1 MARHPRWVR
10 RFMNEADL
18 EAVRRA
24 VALAEAGSSAEIRVH
39 LDHKCP
45 GDPMA
50 RAVAVFERL
59 GMHRTAERH
68 GVLIYVAVTDRKLAV
83 IGDQGI
89 HERVGEAY
97 WRRLVADVIAH
108 FREERPRDGFLH
120 AVRDV
125 AAALR
130 QHFPRRPDDQNELS
144 DEVSIE

>member
-1 MARHPRWVR
+1 
-10 RFMNEADL
+10 MNEADL